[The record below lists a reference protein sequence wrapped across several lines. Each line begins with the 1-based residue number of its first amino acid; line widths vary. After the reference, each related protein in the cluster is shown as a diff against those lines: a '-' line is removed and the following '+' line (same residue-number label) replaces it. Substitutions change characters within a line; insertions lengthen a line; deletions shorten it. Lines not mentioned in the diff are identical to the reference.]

1 MLFFA
6 CGKHATGRRHAGARC
21 VSAGASISDELRCCR
36 GAPTSIGQRVAAAGV
51 AVVLAG
57 RALDLH
63 DKNVIVA
70 HWQRAVT
77 FVGHSSRRVQRA
89 VLISFVCR
97 LCWHAAGLSF
107 AVLSCNLRCSCD
119 GRWQRYF
126 PTALRWPDNGRHTCA
141 RSPYLTLPY
150 GSRVLLRGDFG
161 PSRCVCVSDSSDLE
175 LILSAPSVGTVGR
188 VVWTARDLGQERP
201 GGRRKVSLRSEAKR
215 YANKEIH
222 AAVGSVASR
231 G

>member
-1 MLFFA
+1 MWQQPA
-6 CGKHATGRRHAGARC
+6 W
-21 VSAGASISDELRCCR
+21 
-36 GAPTSIGQRVAAAGV
+36 QW
-51 AVVLAG
+51 LAG

-201 GGRRKVSLRSEAKR
+201 GGRRKVRLGPKR
-215 YANKEIH
+215 NGTPIRITRHRGLPPSQIWAPIRCSRETVTWVGERKACCVCLANH
-222 AAVGSVASR
+222 ARRHSPR
-231 G
+231 WP

>member
-1 MLFFA
+1 M
-6 CGKHATGRRHAGARC
+6 
-21 VSAGASISDELRCCR
+21 
-36 GAPTSIGQRVAAAGV
+36 
-51 AVVLAG
+51 
-57 RALDLH
+57 LDLH

-201 GGRRKVSLRSEAKR
+201 GGRRKVRHTYGRACRSD
-215 YANKEIH
+215 
-222 AAVGSVASR
+222 SR
-231 G
+231 WLCTSGCIGRAQERWRDCARGGDSRWHRTGTQ

>member
-1 MLFFA
+1 MV
-6 CGKHATGRRHAGARC
+6 RRR
-21 VSAGASISDELRCCR
+21 ASGSVWQQP
-36 GAPTSIGQRVAAAGV
+36 AWQW
-51 AVVLAG
+51 LAG

-150 GSRVLLRGDFG
+150 GSRVMLRGDFE
-161 PSRCVCVSDSSDLE
+161 PPRCVCVSDPSDLE
-175 LILSAPSVGTVGR
+175 LMLSAPSVGTVGR
-188 VVWTARDLGQERP
+188 VVWTARGLGQEHP
-201 GGRRKVSLRSEAKR
+201 GGRRKVRLGTEAKQ
-215 YANKEIH
+215 YAGKEILSG
-222 AAVGSVASR
+222 VRCDIQYLPVNT
-231 G
+231 